1 MESARN
7 VTTDRGIMY
16 CPKCSSTN
24 TRVTSTDPK
33 GAATYR
39 YQRCLDCFNKF
50 ITKEVHVEKKIRGT
64 ESFPYPNAKLTVSDV
79 KAIRKNEENLTSWE
93 LACDYGVETRAID
106 DLIKFKTWKHIK

>member
-1 MESARN
+1 
-7 VTTDRGIMY
+7 MY

-50 ITKEVHVEKKIRGT
+50 ITREVHVEKKIRGT
-64 ESFPYPNAKLTVSDV
+64 EDCPYPNAKLTISDV
-79 KAIRKNEENLTSWE
+79 IAIRKNEENLTSWE
-93 LACDYGVETRAID
+93 LACDYGVETRAIE